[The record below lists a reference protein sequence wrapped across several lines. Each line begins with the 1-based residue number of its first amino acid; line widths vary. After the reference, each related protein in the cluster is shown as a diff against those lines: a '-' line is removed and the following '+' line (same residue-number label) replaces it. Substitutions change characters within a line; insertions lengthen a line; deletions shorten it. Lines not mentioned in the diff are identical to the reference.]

1 MKISKGTIIRT
12 VILLVALINQF
23 LTIAGKAVLP
33 FSDEQITNFLSM
45 ALTGT
50 ASILAWWK
58 NNAFTQSA
66 ISADMDLKRMKQE
79 EKQEIISTDSEVD
92 VSLESGQNPNEVSGI
107 E

>member
-12 VILLVALINQF
+12 VILLIALINQF

-50 ASILAWWK
+50 ASIIAWWK
-58 NNAFTQSA
+58 NNSFTQSA

-92 VSLESGQNPNEVSGI
+92 VSLETGQNPNEVAGI

>member
-12 VILLVALINQF
+12 VILVVALINQF

-58 NNAFTQSA
+58 NNSFTQCA
-66 ISADMDLKRMKQE
+66 ISADIDLKRMKEE
-79 EKQEIISTDSEVD
+79 EKEIIKSTDEEVN
-92 VSLESGQNPNEVSGI
+92 VSLETGQNPNEVAGI

>member
-1 MKISKGTIIRT
+1 MKIQKGTIIRT
-12 VILLVALINQF
+12 IILLVALINQF

-50 ASILAWWK
+50 ASIIAWWK
-58 NNAFTQSA
+58 NNSFTQSA
-66 ISADMDLKRMKQE
+66 ISADIDLKRMKEE
-79 EKQEIISTDSEVD
+79 EKQEIVNTDSEVD
-92 VSLESGQNPNEVSGI
+92 MSLETGQNPNETAGI

>member
-12 VILLVALINQF
+12 VILIVALTNQF

-50 ASILAWWK
+50 ASIIAWWK
-58 NNAFTQSA
+58 NNSFTQSA
-66 ISADMDLKRMKQE
+66 ISADIDLKRMKEE
-79 EKQEIISTDSEVD
+79 EKQEIISTDKEVD
-92 VSLESGQNPNEVSGI
+92 MSLETGVNPNETAGI